1 MSERIETRV
10 GRLLRDRGLTL
21 AVAESC
27 TGGLI
32 CHRLTQVPGC
42 SAYFLGGAVAYHN
55 AVKIA
60 LLGVAATT
68 LARDGAVSAETAAE
82 MARGARRVFGA
93 DAAVAATGIAGPAG
107 GSETK
112 PVGLVYLAVAHGGG
126 VTVRRR
132 LFNGSRSAIKSRA
145 AEAAL
150 GLLRECLR
158 ATRKAGVRH
167 AKAGGRT
174 PAGGRRK
181 APPGRRRAG

>member
-1 MSERIETRV
+1 MPERVEKSV
-10 GRLLRDRGLTL
+10 GRMLRDRGLTL

-42 SAYFLGGAVAYHN
+42 SGYFLGGAIAYSN

-60 LLGVAATT
+60 LLGVAAKT
-68 LARDGAVSAETAAE
+68 LARDGAVSRRTARE
-82 MARGARRVFGA
+82 MARGARRAFEA
-93 DAAVAATGIAGPAG
+93 DAAVAVTGIAGPGG
-107 GSETK
+107 GSKAK

-126 VTVRRR
+126 VIVRRR

-150 GLLRECLR
+150 GLVRECLR
-158 ATRKAGVRH
+158 ATGRAGVRR
-167 AKAGGRT
+167 AGGD
-174 PAGGRRK
+174 GRRK
-181 APPGRRRAG
+181 APPGRGRAG